1 MSGLRDLGSGTGHA
15 VTGRRP
21 CAVLVTFGTRGDVLP
36 FCVLGRAL
44 TERGHDVRLVT
55 TSDYHRSVRGFGL
68 EPVETG
74 EGFEDILKDP
84 RFEPLFRNYL
94 SAGLSTLPLI
104 GHLRRAIQ
112 DRLTALIETSVTEMR
127 GADIVVFNPFA
138 FFAGPLA
145 RELGVPAVRVMC
157 QPLLPTRTMSAS
169 LFGGADR
176 GRIEN
181 WLSYETFRL
190 LSLFG
195 RRSFVEIRRRHGIGR
210 GLRALAN
217 PLTADLAGLHHI
229 AAWSPALSPDP
240 GDWPVPALLTGAW
253 QAPPDSVGPLREHVE
268 VFLAAGPPPVYVGFG
283 SMFWGAKRNT
293 EVVLRALE
301 LWGGRA
307 ILQTGPGG
315 LQPPPGLP
323 PNIAHT
329 RHADHALLFPRVA
342 AVVHPGGAGTTAA
355 ALRAGRPSVILPLLG
370 DQLFWGRRVAAS
382 GAAEEPVPLRQVSP
396 EDLAAR
402 IARAVSDAGM
412 AQAAAEVGRRLAADP
427 GVDLAAD
434 RIDGLARERMR
445 R

>member
-1 MSGLRDLGSGTGHA
+1 MDDRASEA
-15 VTGRRP
+15 GRTPR
-21 CAVLVTFGTRGDVLP
+21 AVLVTFGTRGDVLP

-44 TERGHDVRLVT
+44 AERGHAVRLVT

-74 EGFEDILKDP
+74 EGFEAILKDP

-94 SAGLSTLPLI
+94 AAGLSTLPLI
-104 GHLRRAIQ
+104 GQLRRALQ
-112 DRLTALIETSVTEMR
+112 DRLTALIETSLAEMR

-145 RELGVPAVRVMC
+145 RELGIPAVRVMC

-181 WLSYETFRL
+181 RLSYESFRL

-195 RRSFVEIRRRHGIGR
+195 RRSFAEIRRRHGLGG

-217 PLTADLAGLHHI
+217 PLTRNLSDLHHI

-240 GDWPVPALLTGAW
+240 GDWPMPALLTGAW
-253 QAPPDSVGPLREHVE
+253 QAPPDPSARLGEHVE
-268 VFLAAGPPPVYVGFG
+268 VFLGAGPPPVYIGFG

-307 ILQTGPGG
+307 LLQTGPGG

-323 PNIAHT
+323 PTIAHT

-342 AVVHPGGAGTTAA
+342 AVVHHGGAGTTAA

-370 DQLFWGRRVAAS
+370 DQLFWGRRVAAL
-382 GAAEEPVPLRQVSP
+382 GAAEEPVPLRQVKP
-396 EDLAAR
+396 EELAAR
-402 IARAVSDAGM
+402 IARAVSDADM
-412 AQAAAEVGRRLAADP
+412 ARAAAEVGRRLAAEP
-427 GVDLAAD
+427 GVALAAD
-434 RIDGLARERMR
+434 RIDAIARERMR
-445 R
+445 P

>member
-1 MSGLRDLGSGTGHA
+1 M
-15 VTGRRP
+15 TGRPPR
-21 CAVLVTFGTRGDVLP
+21 AVLVTFGTRGDVLP

-44 TERGHDVRLVT
+44 VERGHEVRLVT
-55 TSDYHRSVRGFGL
+55 TSDYHRSVRGYGL

-74 EGFEDILKDP
+74 EGFEEILKDP
-84 RFEPLFRNYL
+84 RFEPLFHDYF

-104 GHLRRAIQ
+104 GSLRRALQ
-112 DRLTALIETSVTEMR
+112 DRLTALIETSLSEIR

-145 RELGVPAVRVMC
+145 RELDIPAVRVMC

-181 WLSYETFRL
+181 RLSYESFRL

-195 RRSFVEIRRRHGIGR
+195 RRSFADIRRRHGAGR

-217 PLTADLAGLHHI
+217 PLTQDLSALHHI

-240 GDWPVPALLTGAW
+240 GDWPAPALMTGPW
-253 QAPPDSVGPLREHVE
+253 QAAPAPDARLQEHIE
-268 VFLAAGPPPVYVGFG
+268 VFLAAGPPPIYVGFG

-301 LWGGRA
+301 RWGGRA

-315 LQPPPGLP
+315 LIPPPDLP
-323 PNIAHT
+323 PNLTYT

-342 AVVHPGGAGTTAA
+342 AVVHHGGAGTTAA

-370 DQLFWGRRVAAS
+370 DQLFWGRRVAAL
-382 GAAEEPVPLRQVSP
+382 GASEAPVPLRQVSAD
-396 EDLAAR
+396 DLAAR
-402 IARAVSDAGM
+402 IARAVSDPAM
-412 AQAAAEVGRRLAADP
+412 AAAAAQAGRRLAAEP
-427 GVDLAAD
+427 GVAAAVD